1 MSKGNGN
8 DIDWDNIVKKEAIG
22 LNGEDLGEVLE
33 VGKTHIITQKGIIN
47 RKRYYLPKKSV
58 ASFNGSVLKLNM
70 TNNDLEEYKETEG
83 QKFEG
88 YSSFK
93 SSDMTKEL
101 ETKIPVMAQ
110 HLEVSKRLTENKFK
124 IIKEPIKEIK
134 KVDID
139 LTHEELI
146 IERIPFKNE
155 PLPASSQGN
164 DDSTQSKT
172 ELVIQLKREEP
183 VIKKHSYVKEEIIIR
198 KKPVTETKTITEVVV
213 NERINYDNNLNNK

>member
-88 YSSFK
+88 YS
-93 SSDMTKEL
+93 
-101 ETKIPVMAQ
+101 
-110 HLEVSKRLTENKFK
+110 
-124 IIKEPIKEIK
+124 
-134 KVDID
+134 
-139 LTHEELI
+139 
-146 IERIPFKNE
+146 
-155 PLPASSQGN
+155 
-164 DDSTQSKT
+164 
-172 ELVIQLKREEP
+172 
-183 VIKKHSYVKEEIIIR
+183 
-198 KKPVTETKTITEVVV
+198 
-213 NERINYDNNLNNK
+213 